1 MDREFIQ
8 KLVNDLSDN
17 APTNFLQPKVTDDQA
32 ENQQDAN
39 NFARNNYFGAKK
51 FDASVYNVGKEDK
64 YIGMRFFE
72 RPIFSVGS
80 ADDPGFER
88 ILQPGVVG
96 PHHKMPRDWVENA
109 KTIIS
114 FFLPFSDRVLESN
127 IPDRNMVSMEWMF
140 TRVDGQNHLLATAA
154 AVVDALRAQGYQA
167 VAPQIDDRYIL
178 KATAA
183 QATEDFPAFSS
194 NWSERHVAYVT
205 GLGTFGLN
213 TNFISK
219 AGCAGRLI
227 SVVTDWECP
236 VDEKDYDGYLDYCN
250 KCGACIK
257 KCPAQAIENG
267 CIKDHLKCGSFIH
280 EMCAPYTPRYGCGKC
295 QSGIPCQR
303 KHM

>member
-109 KTIIS
+109 KTVIS

-167 VAPQIDDRYIL
+167 VA
-178 KATAA
+178 
-183 QATEDFPAFSS
+183 
-194 NWSERHVAYVT
+194 
-205 GLGTFGLN
+205 
-213 TNFISK
+213 
-219 AGCAGRLI
+219 
-227 SVVTDWECP
+227 
-236 VDEKDYDGYLDYCN
+236 
-250 KCGACIK
+250 
-257 KCPAQAIENG
+257 
-267 CIKDHLKCGSFIH
+267 
-280 EMCAPYTPRYGCGKC
+280 
-295 QSGIPCQR
+295 
-303 KHM
+303 